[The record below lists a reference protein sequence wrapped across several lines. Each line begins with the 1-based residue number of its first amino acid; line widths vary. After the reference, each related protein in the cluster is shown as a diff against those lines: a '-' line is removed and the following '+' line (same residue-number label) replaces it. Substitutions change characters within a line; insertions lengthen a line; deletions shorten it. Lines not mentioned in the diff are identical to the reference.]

1 MTKTVWLT
9 AAVSSAAR
17 ACAQADAVDPVDTPV
32 QALRPELPDARI
44 ASVGDIP
51 EDLRDKYWV
60 PHYSRLARGAY
71 A

>member
-17 ACAQADAVDPVDTPV
+17 ACAQVDAVDTPV
-32 QALRPELPDARI
+32 QAVLPELPDARI
-44 ASVGDIP
+44 WSAGDIP
-51 EDLRDKYWV
+51 EDLRDKNWV